1 MRFLAPFLF
10 FVTSISS
17 IHAATLSLH
26 AIDSARALVL
36 VEGQITPGDAHSL
49 QAYIESSRTSALKV
63 TMVSFNSP
71 GGNLEEGY
79 KIATEII
86 RARLA
91 TEVESEKICASAC
104 FFAFAA
110 GTTKWTAPGARV
122 GVHGAADAN
131 GIQSGTAASATIV
144 MARWAAKELGIP
156 SDIIGKMVMTPP
168 SDIIWLSNTELAS
181 MGAQIRDRSQDG
193 RLNPTPSD
201 PEAFAG
207 RASSQQW
214 PELLGSAVALS
225 RVQNGG
231 VIRSNRFCSPSTG
244 ACELSVAFQRADGR
258 SEFVRTIQDRGGQT
272 ISRAFCTSE
281 PSGNLRQCMDWDT
294 KRRSEEQKGSDGQWT
309 GVN

>member
-26 AIDSARALVL
+26 ATDGASALVL
-36 VEGQITPGDAHSL
+36 VEGKIAPGDAHSL
-49 QAYIESSRTSALKV
+49 QAYVESSRTSALKV
-63 TMVSFNSP
+63 TLVSFNSP

-79 KIATEII
+79 KLATEIK

-91 TEVESEKICASAC
+91 TEVEAEKICASAC

-110 GTTKWTAPGARV
+110 GAKKWTAPSARV

-168 SDIIWLSNTELAS
+168 SDIIWLSNSELAS

-193 RLNPTPSD
+193 RLNRAPSD
-201 PEAFAG
+201 PEAFA
-207 RASSQQW
+207 SQEW
-214 PELLGSAVALS
+214 PELLRSAVSLS

-231 VIRSNRFCSPSTG
+231 VVRWNRFCSPNTG

-258 SEFVRTIQDRGGQT
+258 SECVRTIQDRGGQT
-272 ISRAFCTSE
+272 ISRAYCTSE
-281 PSGNLRQCMDWDT
+281 PSGNLRYCVDWDT
-294 KRRSEEQKGSDGQWT
+294 KRRSEEQRGSDGQWT